1 MKSTLN
7 APKRTE
13 KTACEKTRIPRD
25 KLPRKRYDFLIE
37 LNSSFSYQR
46 IRTQSS
52 FDAYKIGTTVH
63 NAPLF
68 NAFENDCC
76 FSGGLNRGF
85 KNVKNGYYWQ
95 QHSPL
100 MKWTGIKLWET
111 VQPPLS

>member
-1 MKSTLN
+1 M
-7 APKRTE
+7 E

-46 IRTQSS
+46 IRTLSS

-100 MKWTGIKLWET
+100 MKWTGIKIMGNCPHSPFLT
-111 VQPPLS
+111 QR

>member
-1 MKSTLN
+1 MRKDPH
-7 APKRTE
+7 PKKEASEKTIRPSHRTE
-13 KTACEKTRIPRD
+13 FIIFIQTNKNT
-25 KLPRKRYDFLIE
+25 
-37 LNSSFSYQR
+37 QR
-46 IRTQSS
+46 S
-52 FDAYKIGTTVH
+52 FDAYKIGTTVQ

-111 VQPPLS
+111 VHPPLS